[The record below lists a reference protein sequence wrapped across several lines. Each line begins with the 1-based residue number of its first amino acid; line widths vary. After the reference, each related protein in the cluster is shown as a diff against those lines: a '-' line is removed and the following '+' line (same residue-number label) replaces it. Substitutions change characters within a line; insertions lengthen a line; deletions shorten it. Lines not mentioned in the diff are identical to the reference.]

1 MKTNLLPLI
10 FGLLFLV
17 QFSCSTE
24 EEIGSETTIET
35 PGNTTGGENNQGN
48 GSENNNILDITF
60 SDSDLHSFELFKF
73 KIQQEVNLEN
83 LKVKF
88 GGLDVESSTDENRFI
103 YIVIPDLA
111 TGNHDLEIK
120 TDGKDGKFAFEIE
133 ATRKPE
139 NIENYI
145 LDNLLIYMEELEADV
160 LDNLNNEGIDEE
172 WKNMLQFGQGVFLEF
187 PLCLT
192 QF

>member
-1 MKTNLLPLI
+1 
-10 FGLLFLV
+10 
-17 QFSCSTE
+17 
-24 EEIGSETTIET
+24 
-35 PGNTTGGENNQGN
+35 
-48 GSENNNILDITF
+48 
-60 SDSDLHSFELFKF
+60 
-73 KIQQEVNLEN
+73 
-83 LKVKF
+83 
-88 GGLDVESSTDENRFI
+88 VESSTDENRFI